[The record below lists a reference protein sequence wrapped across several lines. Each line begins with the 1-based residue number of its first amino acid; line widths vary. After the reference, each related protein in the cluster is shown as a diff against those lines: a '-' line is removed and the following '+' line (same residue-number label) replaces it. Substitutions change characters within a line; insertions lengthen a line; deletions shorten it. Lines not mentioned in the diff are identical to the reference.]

1 MLRRV
6 SKKGNKSLNIGLQLS
21 GRNKKWEQGRVAET
35 RESHRRRDS
44 WRHFIMQETRR
55 LSPSLGMPGE
65 EGKVIVLSLCEELK
79 SNG

>member
-1 MLRRV
+1 M
-6 SKKGNKSLNIGLQLS
+6 SKKGRVSLYIGLQLS
-21 GRNKKWEQGRVAET
+21 GRNKEWEQGRVAGT
-35 RESHRRRDS
+35 REPHGRKDS
-44 WRHFIMQETRR
+44 WRHAILQEARR